1 MFLLHSGSDDVKK
14 KSKLIF
20 IGILAIIFLII
31 AINFHKIRFVLSMLS
46 LYNQEKK
53 IEFVDNNLENT
64 KIVVDNPLQSIL
76 IVENNVDN
84 IENNVV
90 VIPQNES
97 YIEQNK
103 EIVDKNDNKTNTST
117 TKKSYINIIDEFNIK
132 LESLRSTFEY
142 ELDSLIAQSFA
153 EYVKGD
159 ISNISLASK
168 YLLAG
173 SKLEKSSDSK
183 FNTVIKEMEKEL
195 ENNGYSTSIVNNI
208 KNYYISI
215 KKAKKIDLINRGM
228 KYLK

>member
-1 MFLLHSGSDDVKK
+1 MKK